1 MSSQRPPVEAAGPT
15 SAALGRAAIR
25 GAGWSAAA
33 GASMKVV
40 GLLVQFAL
48 GWMLSPSDFA
58 TYGLALSLTV
68 FTSALTDG
76 GVQKFLRQQPHR
88 YLQLVG
94 PATVVAFIFGGLSAA
109 ILAGLGLLS
118 PLIFDVD
125 GVAPIAIVL
134 ALNVAIHAPVA
145 VMRSKL
151 QIDLRFRDASL
162 LEAILTLVRGGLTV
176 GLALAGFG
184 ALSFALPFF
193 IGTIVEGVILLRLG
207 AGRGFSL
214 RGADSRSIGEVIRA
228 TRWIMFAAGC
238 GALVLRGDYFVI
250 GVAAESVLADYFFGF
265 QIVASAMLL
274 FTGGAYTVLL
284 PVLARVTHDAA
295 RLRDAARRSIRL
307 GVFVI
312 APASVAVFLSAP
324 AAIHLAWAGKWD
336 GAIIVAQAVAIST
349 ATRGVAL
356 VASTAIEAQGRWR
369 LRTMLELLDGLLLVA
384 AILAA
389 VWLRGPDLAAIAIA
403 VGLQRLVV
411 GVAQVAIAGR
421 AIGAGATAAMGW
433 MMRLATPALV
443 AGAAIDA
450 AARLLPLP
458 ADSIGGAAVR
468 LGAFAAIW
476 MPIALAFGRE
486 EIAQLRGSISRAA
499 SPAIS

>member
-1 MSSQRPPVEAAGPT
+1 MSSPPSPEEAVGTRP
-15 SAALGRAAIR
+15 AALGRAAIR

-33 GASMKVV
+33 GASMKAV

-48 GWMLSPSDFA
+48 GWMLAPSDFA

-76 GVQKFLRQQPHR
+76 GVQKFLRQQPDR
-88 YLQLVG
+88 YPQLVG
-94 PATVVAFIFGGLSAA
+94 PATVVAFLFGWISAA
-109 ILAGLGLLS
+109 ILATLGLVS
-118 PLIFDVD
+118 PAIFEVD

-134 ALNVAIHAPVA
+134 ALNVAIYAPVA

-151 QIDLRFRDASL
+151 QIDLRFRDASV
-162 LEAILTLVRGGLTV
+162 LEAVLTLVRGGLTV
-176 GLALAGFG
+176 GFAAAGFG
-184 ALSFALPFF
+184 ALSFALPFLF
-193 IGTIVEGVILLRLG
+193 GTLVEGALLLRLG

-214 RGADSRSIGEVIRA
+214 RGADASSVWSVIRA

-250 GVAAESVLADYFFGF
+250 GVVAETVLADYFFGF

-295 RLRDAARRSIRL
+295 RLRDATRRSVRL

-312 APASVAVFLSAP
+312 APASAAMFLAAP
-324 AAIHLAWAGKWD
+324 AAIHVAWGGKWD
-336 GAIIVAQAVAIST
+336 GAILVAQAVAIST

-369 LRTMLELLDGLLLVA
+369 LRTMLELLDGVLLVA
-384 AILAA
+384 AILIA
-389 VWLRGPDLAAIAIA
+389 VGLRGPDLPAIALA

-411 GVAQVAIAGR
+411 GAAQVAIAGR
-421 AIGAGATAAMGW
+421 SIGSGATTAIGW
-433 MMRLATPALV
+433 MMRFAVPALL
-443 AGAAIDA
+443 AAAAIEA
-450 AARLLPLP
+450 AAQTLPMP
-458 ADSIGGAAVR
+458 AESLGGSAVR
-468 LGAFAAIW
+468 LVAFAAIW
-476 MPIALAFGRE
+476 IPFAWAFGRE
-486 EIAQLRGSISRAA
+486 EIAQLRGSLSRSESATLR
-499 SPAIS
+499 